1 MRELQQNIQNLF
13 NKIRKNRGDVTS
25 EEVENGNATLQQL
38 REIENTVQLLFE
50 AREFIEQKASYNTE
64 LQKRYGDAERQA
76 EKNRKQ
82 IRYEKKK
89 RQEQETLLARAAKIE
104 KRT

>member
-50 AREFIEQKASYNTE
+50 AREFIE
-64 LQKRYGDAERQA
+64 
-76 EKNRKQ
+76 
-82 IRYEKKK
+82 
-89 RQEQETLLARAAKIE
+89 
-104 KRT
+104 